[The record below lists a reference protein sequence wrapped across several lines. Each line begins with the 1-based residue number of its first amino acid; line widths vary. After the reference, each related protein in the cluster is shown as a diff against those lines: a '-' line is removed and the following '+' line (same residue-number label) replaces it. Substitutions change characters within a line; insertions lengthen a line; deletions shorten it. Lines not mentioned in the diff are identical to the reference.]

1 MICLYYVYPDC
12 IGENKEYRQIFSGRS
27 HGTVLCSW
35 CSKDSESKERLTV
48 VQRPDGPNGNLILG
62 SAPDFINN
70 TLQFFDDLRDY
81 GDVTYFRFLWHH
93 DYVVNSPE
101 LIREV
106 LITKADH
113 FNKSK
118 LFKQV
123 ADQQTLF
130 TGDGDFWKKQRKL
143 LQPAFHTGRI
153 GAYVDVMRDYTLEY
167 TDKWKAGDQRSIT
180 DDITEITIRIFTKA
194 LFDAE
199 IGEDSYKA
207 AMALNRLVSLF
218 NTLLAGGAVIPRWV
232 PTKTNRIVKES
243 EATLREILMKMI
255 QERRE
260 SGEDRGDLLS
270 MMIHATYEDGSK
282 MSDELLYAEVNAMFI
297 AGQEANAGMI
307 SWALYMLSQHPDI
320 AQKFY
325 DEVDT
330 VLGDRPVTLDDLN
343 SLTYTDMF
351 IKETLRLYPL
361 AYAFSRDVVKDV
373 ELGGYTIPT
382 GASVHIS
389 PWSLH
394 RNPAIWD
401 NPETFDP
408 DRFHPEHGTD
418 YGKYDYLPFGG
429 GPRVCI
435 GNHFAMMEAKVC
447 LVTIAQHYRLE
458 LAPDYTITP
467 DRQFTI
473 YPSDGLPMIIRERE
487 PIVADAT
494 V

>member
-1 MICLYYVYPDC
+1 MAD
-12 IGENKEYRQIFSGRS
+12 
-27 HGTVLCSW
+27 
-35 CSKDSESKERLTV
+35 
-48 VQRPDGPNGNLILG
+48 RPAGPKGNLILG
-62 SAPDFINN
+62 SAPDFLNN

-81 GDVTYFRFLWHH
+81 GDVAHFRFLWHQ
-93 DYVVNSPE
+93 DYVINSPE

-113 FNKSK
+113 FNKTK
-118 LFKQV
+118 LFKRV
-123 ADQQTLF
+123 AEEDTLF

-153 GAYVDVMRDYTLEY
+153 GGYVDVMRDYTNAYLE
-167 TDKWKAGDQRSIT
+167 KWEDGEQRSIT
-180 DDITEITIRIFTKA
+180 NDVTEITIRIFTKA

-199 IGEDSYKA
+199 IGEESYKA
-207 AMALNRLVSLF
+207 AMALNRLVNLF
-218 NTLLAGGAVIPRWV
+218 NTLLAGGSVVPRWV
-232 PTKTNRIVKES
+232 PTKTNRIAKES

-255 QERRE
+255 HERRE
-260 SGEDRGDLLS
+260 SGEDHGDLLS
-270 MMIHATYEDGSK
+270 MMIHSTYDDGSK
-282 MSDELLYAEVNAMFI
+282 MTDEQLYAEVSALFI

-307 SWALYMLSQHPDI
+307 SWALYMLSQHPDL

-330 VLGDRPVTLDDLN
+330 ILGDRPVTLDDLKN
-343 SLTYTDMF
+343 LTYTDMF

-361 AYAFSRDVVKDV
+361 AYAFSRDVIQDV
-373 ELGGYTIPT
+373 ELGGYTIPA

-394 RNPAIWD
+394 RNSDIWD
-401 NPETFDP
+401 APDTFDP
-408 DRFHPEHGTD
+408 KRFHGEHGAE

-435 GNHFAMMEAKVC
+435 GNHFAIMEAKVC
-447 LVTIAQHYRLE
+447 LVTIAQRYRLD
-458 LAPDYTITP
+458 LAPGYTITP

-473 YPSDGLPMIIRERE
+473 YPSDGLPMIVRQRERV
-487 PIVADAT
+487 PATAT
-494 V
+494 VS